1 MSRQTKD
8 PGSER
13 ASERVDPPSG
23 DAGAA
28 NGRIPKWLAAPLAD
42 FVREARVRLALVL
55 EPSGR
60 VLAQHG
66 FTRSL
71 DVMAAC
77 SLAAAI
83 HASAA
88 ALGRELGEALGPLHH
103 GGADRQLYLV
113 PVLAGEGALLLLA
126 VFDEDSSLGIVRHF
140 AAAFADR
147 VARAAPPGRAAPLA
161 EDFEHELGRNL
172 ATLFG
177 RA

>member
-1 MSRQTKD
+1 MSHTERQ
-8 PGSER
+8 PAGQPER
-13 ASERVDPPSG
+13 RPAAEITADERG
-23 DAGAA
+23 
-28 NGRIPKWLAAPLAD
+28 GRVAKWLAAPLAD

-55 EPSGR
+55 EPNGR

-88 ALGRELGEALGPLHH
+88 ALGRELGQSLGPLHH
-103 GGADRQLYLV
+103 GGTERQLYLL
-113 PVLAGEGALLLLA
+113 PATTGDGALLLLA
-126 VFDEDSSLGIVRHF
+126 VFDEETSLGIVRHF
-140 AAAFADR
+140 AAAFAQR
-147 VARAAPPGRAAPLA
+147 VERAAPPGTGTAPLA
-161 EDFEHELGRNL
+161 ENFEHELGRNL